1 MNIPY
6 KFLYYHQNQSKTIH
20 YSRKGEGAKEED
32 ASVEAVTLA
41 SIITVLLMVIQD

>member
-1 MNIPY
+1 MQ
-6 KFLYYHQNQSKTIH
+6 KFLYYHQNHSKTIH

-41 SIITVLLMVIQD
+41 SVITVLPMVIQD